1 MVKLCPDTYESD
13 ISSDTSSDTSCESY
27 FEWFSHPLAVFQKHS
42 IEAVVNGHHFLA
54 CVPTASGKTLCG
66 EFGIRYAH
74 THGKRSIF
82 LSPLKA
88 LSNQKY
94 YDFTQK
100 YPEITFGIS
109 TGDIKCGVT
118 ADCVIMTNE
127 VFMNF
132 LFNRDPEVPAPTTAL
147 DFQMDIDRDLGCV
160 VFDEIHM
167 INDAERGSVLEK
179 IIMMLPD
186 HVQMI
191 MLSGTLDAPM
201 KFAQWVESCRS
212 TRTKE
217 VWVASSQKRVVPL
230 IHYGYVACTES
241 FLKSVKDKSV
251 QQQLRGSTNRLVRI
265 QAPSAENGKNVF
277 LESGYK
283 EIASTLGVLEDR
295 ELFLKRKYVVNNVAQ
310 FLKEKEMLPAIFFVF
325 SRKQVETIANEITVN
340 LLEDDSK
347 VPYIV
352 RRECEQIVRKF
363 PNHEEYLQLPEY
375 NELVRLLE
383 AGIGIHHAGM
393 LQVLREMVEFMLSKK
408 YIKILVCTSTF
419 AAGLNFAIRTVVMTN
434 LKIFNGSVDTYLSP
448 QDYSQ
453 MGGRAGRLGIDTVG
467 HVVHIN
473 NLFPLPTM
481 TEYREMMGGTPQKLV
496 SKFAISYSMILN
508 LLKNGQTSDFHDF
521 ARKSMV
527 CEQYRKQ
534 SEAQHTVVEKLSM
547 ECEAKRTY
555 VSTVMRTPVEVC
567 RQYAEWESLRATS
580 VNKRRK
586 QLEKDMTAC
595 ESTYRYVK
603 DDLKSYRE
611 WESMEQTLEEE
622 RRHETYLSTFLET
635 QSRLICQILEEEG
648 FVSRDTTTAQYAL
661 TTRGTVASN
670 IGEIHP
676 LVLATCVCSWHWMA
690 EFSVFQWI
698 GWLSIFVDVRVN
710 EEMRMYEP
718 RTSDSRLLQRIL
730 ETREQY
736 HRYYD
741 QEMAKGC
748 SSGLKYADAIV
759 FDLVDEMMEWA
770 RDCED
775 VPKCKW
781 FLQTKIHEGKQLST
795 GDFSKAC
802 MKIASIAREL
812 VNVCQQYGAEA
823 VECMHKLSQVDAYLL
838 KYVVSNQS
846 LYI

>member
-1 MVKLCPDTYESD
+1 MVKLCTDTYEGD
-13 ISSDTSSDTSCESY
+13 ALYDSY

-42 IEAVVNGHHFLA
+42 VEAVVNGHSFLA

-74 THGKRSIF
+74 SQGKRSIF

-100 YPEITFGIS
+100 YPDITFGIS

-118 ADCVIMTNE
+118 ADCIIMTNE
-127 VFMNF
+127 VFLNF
-132 LFNRDPEVPAPTTAL
+132 LLNRNRAETSSVL
-147 DFQMDIDRDLGCV
+147 DFQLDMDRDLGCV

-167 INDAERGSVLEK
+167 INDPDRGSVLEK
-179 IIMMLPD
+179 IIMLLPD

-201 KFAQWVESCRS
+201 KFAEWVESCRATRS
-212 TRTKE
+212 TSE
-217 VWVASSQKRVVPL
+217 VWVSSSQKRVVPL
-230 IHYGYVACTES
+230 IHYGFVACTES
-241 FLKSVKDKSV
+241 FLKSVKDKTQ

-265 QAPSAENGKNVF
+265 QAPTAENGRNVF
-277 LESGYK
+277 LEGGYK
-283 EIASTLGVLEDR
+283 EIAATLSLMEER
-295 ELFLKRKYVVNNVAQ
+295 ELVLKRKFVVNQLAQ

-363 PNHEEYLQLPEY
+363 PNHAEYMQLPEY

-393 LQVLREMVEFMLSKK
+393 LQVLREIVEFMLSKK

-434 LKIFNGSVDTYLSP
+434 LKIFNGSYDAYLTP

-481 TEYREMMGGTPQKLV
+481 TEYRDILCGTPQKLV
-496 SKFAISYSMILN
+496 SKFTISYSMILN
-508 LLKNGQTSDFHDF
+508 LLKNGQTSNFHEF

-527 CEQYRKQ
+527 SEQYRKHA
-534 SEAQHTVVEKLSM
+534 EAQRGIVVKCAA
-547 ECEAKRTY
+547 ECEAKRQY
-555 VSTVMRTPVEVC
+555 VSSVMRTPVEVC
-567 RQYAEWESLRATS
+567 RQYVEWEEVRATA

-586 QLEKDMTAC
+586 QVEKEMATC
-595 ESTYRYVK
+595 EGSYRYVK
-603 DDLKSYRE
+603 EDVKSYRE
-611 WESMEQTLEEE
+611 WQRMERSLEEE
-622 RRHETYLSTFLET
+622 KRAEEHMSTFLET
-635 QSRLICQILEEEG
+635 QSAMICRILEEEG
-648 FVSRDTTTAQYAL
+648 FVSREVSAPTTYAL
-661 TTRGTVASN
+661 TSLGRVASN

-676 LVLATCVCSWHWMA
+676 LVLAKCVCSWNWMA
-690 EFSVFQWI
+690 ECSDIQLI
-698 GWLSIFVDVRVN
+698 GWLSLFVDVRVN

-718 RTSDSRLLQRIL
+718 RTDDERLLQRIV
-730 ETREQY
+730 ETRQLYE
-736 HRYYD
+736 RYYD
-741 QEMAKGC
+741 QEIAKGC
-748 SSGLKYADAIV
+748 SSGLKYTDAMV
-759 FDLVDEMMEWA
+759 FDLVEETMEWA
-770 RDCED
+770 RDCNDEAS
-775 VPKCKW
+775 CKW
-781 FLQTKIHEGKQLST
+781 FLQTKIQEGKQMST

-802 MKIASIAREL
+802 MKIVSIAEIGGG
-812 VNVCQQYGAEA
+812 V
-823 VECMHKLSQVDAYLL
+823 
-838 KYVVSNQS
+838 
-846 LYI
+846 